1 MSDKIEP
8 LIMPKWGIEM
18 DEGKLTEWLVEEG
31 TSFSKGDPLVVI
43 ETDKISNEVEAEI
56 DSKLRKKV
64 VQSDGT
70 YPVGALLGIFAPDG
84 VSDEEID
91 NFVNAYVAPDTS
103 FKPASASSSESST
116 PAPTQE
122 VSNNAQSSTSSE
134 LPSAPP
140 ENINISPKAW
150 EIALE
155 LGVDVSAIIPS
166 GRRGRISVQDVEQI
180 ADPAKLAA
188 YKGEE
193 TSEAPIS
200 DNPSTSIEHTSMR
213 KVIAERLVSSKN
225 TAPHFYLNVDLEV
238 DVLMDKRATLNK
250 DTSEKIS
257 VNDLIIKC
265 VATALKKHP
274 EININWTDNAIL
286 QFENADISV
295 AVATEAGL
303 ITPIIKNAGNIS
315 VQEISSEM
323 KRLSDLAHN
332 NKLMPSDYQGGT
344 FSISNLGMLGIKDFT
359 AVINPPQC
367 AILAV
372 GGLQTKVSENE
383 GNAVFSKI
391 ISVTMSCDHRAIDGA
406 VGARFLQT
414 LSEVAKTAE
423 GI

>member
-103 FKPASASSSESST
+103 FKPASASSSESAA
-116 PAPTQE
+116 PAPTPE
-122 VSNNAQSSTSSE
+122 VSNNTQSSTSSE

-155 LGVDVSAIIPS
+155 LGVDVSAITPS

-180 ADPAKLAA
+180 ADPEKLSA

-193 TSEAPIS
+193 TSDAPVS
-200 DNPSTSIEHTSMR
+200 DNPSKSIEHTSMR
-213 KVIAERLVSSKN
+213 KVIAERLVNSKN

-238 DVLMDKRATLNK
+238 DVLMDKRAKLNK

-265 VATALKKHP
+265 VATTLKKHP
-274 EININWTDNAIL
+274 EININWSDNAIL

-323 KRLSDLAHN
+323 RRLSDLAHN

-414 LSEVAKTAE
+414 LSEVVKTAE

>member
-1 MSDKIEP
+1 MSKKIEP

-18 DEGKLTEWLVEEG
+18 DEGKLTEWLIEEG
-31 TSFSKGDPLVVI
+31 TTFSKGDPLVVI

-56 DSKLRKKV
+56 DSTFRKKV
-64 VQSDGT
+64 VEADGT
-70 YPVGALLGIFAPDG
+70 YAVGALLGIFATDDT
-84 VSDEEID
+84 SDEEID
-91 NFVNAYVAPDTS
+91 EFVNSYVAPDTS
-103 FKPASASSSESST
+103 FKPESASSSEPVS
-116 PAPTQE
+116 PAPE
-122 VSNNAQSSTSSE
+122 ANNNIPPSSGTD
-134 LPSAPP
+134 LPSSPP
-140 ENINISPKAW
+140 EGINISPKAW
-150 EIALE
+150 EVALE
-155 LGVDVSAIIPS
+155 LNVDVSVITPS
-166 GRRGRISVQDVEQI
+166 GRRGRISVQDVEQV

-188 YKGEE
+188 YKGEDSPE
-193 TSEAPIS
+193 VTSS
-200 DNPSTSIEHTSMR
+200 DNPSKSIEHTSMR
-213 KVIAERLVSSKN
+213 KVIAERLVNSKN

-238 DVLMDKRATLNK
+238 DTLMDKRASLNN

-315 VQEISSEM
+315 VEEISSEM

-372 GGLQTKVSENE
+372 GGLQTRVDEND
-383 GNAVFSKI
+383 GKAVFSKI

-406 VGARFLQT
+406 IGARFLQT
-414 LSEVAKTAE
+414 LSEIVKTAE

>member
-18 DEGKLTEWLVEEG
+18 DEGKLTEWLIEEG
-31 TSFSKGDPLVVI
+31 TTFSKGDPLVVI
-43 ETDKISNEVEAEI
+43 ETDKISNEVEAEV

-70 YPVGALLGIFAPDG
+70 YAVGALLGIFAPDD
-84 VSDEEID
+84 VSDEEVET
-91 NFVNAYVAPDTS
+91 FVNSYVAPDTS
-103 FKPASASSSESST
+103 FKPESASSSVS
-116 PAPTQE
+116 PAPKPE
-122 VSNNAQSSTSSE
+122 VVSNNSTSTNSD

-150 EIALE
+150 EVALE
-155 LGVDVSAIIPS
+155 LDVDVSTITPT
-166 GRRGRISVQDVEQI
+166 GRRGRISVQDVEQV

-193 TSEAPIS
+193 TSDAPVT
-200 DNPSTSIEHTSMR
+200 DNPSTSIKHTSMR

-238 DVLMDKRATLNK
+238 DSIMEKRSALNN
-250 DTSEKIS
+250 DSSNKIS
-257 VNDLIIKC
+257 VNDLLIKC

-274 EININWTDNAIL
+274 EININWSDDAIL

-295 AVATEAGL
+295 AVATESGL

-315 VQEISSEM
+315 VEEISSEM
-323 KRLSDLAHN
+323 KRLSELAHG

-372 GGLQTKVSENE
+372 GGLQTKVSEND

-414 LSEVAKTAE
+414 LSEVVKTAE

>member
-18 DEGKLTEWLVEEG
+18 DEGKLTEWLIEEG
-31 TSFSKGDPLVVI
+31 TTFSKGDPLVVI
-43 ETDKISNEVEAEI
+43 ETDKISNEVEAEV

-70 YPVGALLGIFAPDG
+70 YAVGALLGIFAPDEI
-84 VSDEEID
+84 SDEEVE

-103 FKPASASSSESST
+103 FKPESASASEAPIPT
-116 PAPTQE
+116 PE
-122 VSNNAQSSTSSE
+122 VSNNSSTSPSTSSE

-150 EIALE
+150 EVALE
-155 LGVDVSAIIPS
+155 LGVDVSTITPT
-166 GRRGRISVQDVEQI
+166 GRRGRISVQDVEQV

-188 YKGEE
+188 YKGEDAA
-193 TSEAPIS
+193 SAPTS
-200 DNPSTSIEHTSMR
+200 DNPSTSIKHTSMR
-213 KVIAERLVSSKN
+213 KVIAERLVNSKN

-238 DVLMDKRATLNK
+238 DSIMEKRTSLNS
-250 DTSEKIS
+250 DSSNKIS
-257 VNDLIIKC
+257 VNDLLIKC

-274 EININWTDNAIL
+274 EININWSDDAIL

-295 AVATEAGL
+295 AVATESGL

-323 KRLSDLAHN
+323 KRLSELAHS

-372 GGLQTKVSENE
+372 GGLQTKVSEHD
-383 GNAVFSKI
+383 GNAVFSKV

-406 VGARFLQT
+406 IGARFLQT
-414 LSEVAKTAE
+414 LSEVVRTAE
-423 GI
+423 GL

>member
-1 MSDKIEP
+1 MSKKIEP

-18 DEGKLTEWLVEEG
+18 DEGKLTEWLIEEG

-56 DSKLRKKV
+56 DSTLRKKV
-64 VQSDGT
+64 VNADGT
-70 YPVGALLGIFAPDG
+70 YAVGALLGIFASDDT
-84 VSDEEID
+84 SDEEID
-91 NFVNAYVAPDTS
+91 EFINSYVAPDTS
-103 FKPASASSSESST
+103 FKPESASSSEPTT
-116 PAPTQE
+116 PAPAKE
-122 VSNNAQSSTSSE
+122 SDNKSSGSE
-134 LPSAPP
+134 LPSSPP
-140 ENINISPKAW
+140 EDVNISPKAW
-150 EIALE
+150 EVAIE
-155 LGVDVSAIIPS
+155 LDVNVSSVTPS
-166 GRRGRISVQDVEQI
+166 GRRGRISVQDVEQA

-188 YKGEE
+188 YKGED
-193 TSEAPIS
+193 TSDTGNS
-200 DNPSTSIEHTSMR
+200 DNPSKSIDHSSMR
-213 KVIAERLVSSKN
+213 KVIAERLVNSKN

-238 DVLMDKRATLNK
+238 DSLMDKRASLNK
-250 DTSEKIS
+250 DSSEKIS
-257 VNDLIIKC
+257 INDLIIKC

-274 EININWTDNAIL
+274 EININWTDSAIL

-295 AVATEAGL
+295 AVATESGL
-303 ITPIIKNAGNIS
+303 ITPIIKNAGNLS

-332 NKLMPSDYQGGT
+332 NKLMPADYQGGT

-372 GGLQTKVSENE
+372 GALQTKVDEND
-383 GNAVFSKI
+383 GKAVFSKI

-414 LSEVAKTAE
+414 LSEVVKTAE
-423 GI
+423 GL

>member
-91 NFVNAYVAPDTS
+91 NFVNEYVAPDTS
-103 FKPASASSSESST
+103 FKPASASSSESSA

-180 ADPAKLAA
+180 ADPGKLAA

-414 LSEVAKTAE
+414 LSEVVKTAE

>member
-91 NFVNAYVAPDTS
+91 NFVNEYVAHDTS

-134 LPSAPP
+134 VPSAPP

-155 LGVDVSAIIPS
+155 LGVDVSAITPS

-193 TSEAPIS
+193 TSGVPVS

-303 ITPIIKNAGNIS
+303 ITPIIKNADNIS

-414 LSEVAKTAE
+414 LSEVVKTAE

>member
-91 NFVNAYVAPDTS
+91 NFVNEYVAPDTS

-150 EIALE
+150 EIALD

-193 TSEAPIS
+193 TSEVPIS

-414 LSEVAKTAE
+414 LSEVVKTAE

>member
-1 MSDKIEP
+1 MSKKIEP

-18 DEGKLTEWLVEEG
+18 DEGKLPEWLIEEG
-31 TSFSKGDPLVVI
+31 TTFSKGDPLVVI

-56 DSKLRKKV
+56 DSTFRKKV
-64 VQSDGT
+64 VEADGT
-70 YPVGALLGIFAPDG
+70 YAVGALLGIFATDDT
-84 VSDEEID
+84 SDEEID
-91 NFVNAYVAPDTS
+91 EFVNSYVAPDTS
-103 FKPASASSSESST
+103 FKPESASSSEPVS
-116 PAPTQE
+116 PAPE
-122 VSNNAQSSTSSE
+122 ANNNIPPSSGTD
-134 LPSAPP
+134 LPSSPP
-140 ENINISPKAW
+140 EGINISPKAW
-150 EIALE
+150 EVALE
-155 LGVDVSAIIPS
+155 LNVDVSVITPS
-166 GRRGRISVQDVEQI
+166 GRRGRISVQDVEQV

-188 YKGEE
+188 YKGEDSPE
-193 TSEAPIS
+193 VTTS
-200 DNPSTSIEHTSMR
+200 DNPSKSIEHTSMR
-213 KVIAERLVSSKN
+213 KVIAERLVNSKN

-238 DVLMDKRATLNK
+238 DTLMDKRAKLNN

-315 VQEISSEM
+315 VEEISSEM

-344 FSISNLGMLGIKDFT
+344 FSISNLGMLGVKDFT

-372 GGLQTKVSENE
+372 GGLQTKVDEND
-383 GNAVFSKI
+383 GKAVFSKI

-414 LSEVAKTAE
+414 LSEIVKAAE

>member
-1 MSDKIEP
+1 MSKKIEP

-18 DEGKLTEWLVEEG
+18 DEGKLTEWLIDEG
-31 TSFSKGDPLVVI
+31 TTFSKGDPLVVI
-43 ETDKISNEVEAEI
+43 ETDKISNEVEAEV
-56 DSKLRKKV
+56 DSTLRKKV
-64 VQSDGT
+64 VDADGT
-70 YPVGALLGIFAPDG
+70 YAVGALLGIFASDDT
-84 VSDEEID
+84 SDEEID
-91 NFVNAYVAPDTS
+91 EFINSYVAPDTS
-103 FKPASASSSESST
+103 FKPESASSTDSTTPT
-116 PAPTQE
+116 PAVE
-122 VSNNAQSSTSSE
+122 ADNKSSGKE
-134 LPSAPP
+134 LPSSPP
-140 ENINISPKAW
+140 EDVNISPKAW
-150 EIALE
+150 EVALE
-155 LGVDVSAIIPS
+155 LDVDVSSVTPS
-166 GRRGRISVQDVEQI
+166 GRRGRISVQDVEQA

-188 YKGEE
+188 YKGEDSSD
-193 TSEAPIS
+193 TSQS
-200 DNPSTSIEHTSMR
+200 DNPSKSLEHTSMR

-238 DVLMDKRATLNK
+238 DILMDKRASLNA
-250 DTSEKIS
+250 DNSEKIS

-274 EININWTDNAIL
+274 EININWTDSAIL

-295 AVATEAGL
+295 AVATDAGL
-303 ITPIIKNAGNIS
+303 ITPIIKNAGNLS

-323 KRLSDLAHN
+323 KRLSDLAHS

-372 GGLQTKVSENE
+372 GGLQTKVDEND
-383 GNAVFSKI
+383 GKAVFSKI

-414 LSEVAKTAE
+414 LSEIVKAAE

>member
-1 MSDKIEP
+1 MSKKIEP

-18 DEGKLTEWLVEEG
+18 DEGKLTEWLIEEG
-31 TSFSKGDPLVVI
+31 KSFSKGDPLVVI

-56 DSKLRKKV
+56 DSTLRKKV
-64 VQSDGT
+64 VDADGT
-70 YPVGALLGIFAPDG
+70 YAVGALLGIFASDDT
-84 VSDEEID
+84 SDEEID
-91 NFVNAYVAPDTS
+91 EFINSYVAPDTS
-103 FKPASASSSESST
+103 FKPESASSSEPNTPEPATESDNKSSG
-116 PAPTQE
+116 
-122 VSNNAQSSTSSE
+122 SE
-134 LPSAPP
+134 LPSSPP
-140 ENINISPKAW
+140 EDVNISPKAW
-150 EIALE
+150 EVAIE
-155 LGVDVSAIIPS
+155 LDVNVSSVTPS
-166 GRRGRISVQDVEQI
+166 GRRGRISVQDVEQA

-188 YKGEE
+188 YKGED
-193 TSEAPIS
+193 TSDTGNS
-200 DNPSTSIEHTSMR
+200 DNPSKSIDHTSMR
-213 KVIAERLVSSKN
+213 KVIAERLVNSKN

-238 DVLMDKRATLNK
+238 DALLDKRASLNK
-250 DTSEKIS
+250 DSSEKIS
-257 VNDLIIKC
+257 INDLIIKC

-274 EININWTDNAIL
+274 EININWTDSAIL

-295 AVATEAGL
+295 AVATESGL
-303 ITPIIKNAGNIS
+303 ITPIIKNAGNLS

-332 NKLMPSDYQGGT
+332 NKLMPADYQGGT

-372 GGLQTKVSENE
+372 GGLQTKVDEND
-383 GNAVFSKI
+383 GKTVFSKI

-414 LSEVAKTAE
+414 LSGVVKTAE

>member
-1 MSDKIEP
+1 MSKKIEP

-18 DEGKLTEWLVEEG
+18 DEGKLTEWLIEEG

-56 DSKLRKKV
+56 DSTLRKKV
-64 VQSDGT
+64 VDADGT
-70 YPVGALLGIFAPDG
+70 YAVGALLGIFASDDT
-84 VSDEEID
+84 SDEEID
-91 NFVNAYVAPDTS
+91 EFINSYVAPDTS
-103 FKPASASSSESST
+103 FKPESASSSEPTT
-116 PAPTQE
+116 PAPAKE
-122 VSNNAQSSTSSE
+122 SDNKSSGSE
-134 LPSAPP
+134 LPSSPP
-140 ENINISPKAW
+140 EDVNISPKAW
-150 EIALE
+150 EVAIE
-155 LGVDVSAIIPS
+155 LDVNVSSVTPS
-166 GRRGRISVQDVEQI
+166 GRRGRISVQDVEQA

-188 YKGEE
+188 YKGED
-193 TSEAPIS
+193 TSDTSKS
-200 DNPSTSIEHTSMR
+200 DNPSKSIEHTSMR
-213 KVIAERLVSSKN
+213 KVIAERLVNSKN

-238 DVLMDKRATLNK
+238 NALMDERASLNK
-250 DTSEKIS
+250 DASEKIS

-274 EININWTDNAIL
+274 EININWTDSAIL

-303 ITPIIKNAGNIS
+303 ITPIIKNAGNLS

-332 NKLMPSDYQGGT
+332 NKLMPADYQGGT

-372 GGLQTKVSENE
+372 GALQTKVDEND
-383 GNAVFSKI
+383 GKAVFSKI

-414 LSEVAKTAE
+414 LSEVVKTAE
-423 GI
+423 GL

>member
-1 MSDKIEP
+1 MSKKIEP

-18 DEGKLTEWLVEEG
+18 DEGKLTEWLIDEG
-31 TSFSKGDPLVVI
+31 TTFSKGDPLVVI

-56 DSKLRKKV
+56 DSTLRKKV
-64 VQSDGT
+64 VDADGT
-70 YPVGALLGIFAPDG
+70 YAVGALLGIFASDDT
-84 VSDEEID
+84 SDEEID
-91 NFVNAYVAPDTS
+91 EFINSYVAPDTS
-103 FKPASASSSESST
+103 FKPESASSTDSNTPT
-116 PAPTQE
+116 PAVE
-122 VSNNAQSSTSSE
+122 ANNKSSGKE
-134 LPSAPP
+134 LPSSPP
-140 ENINISPKAW
+140 EDVNISPKAW
-150 EIALE
+150 EVALE
-155 LGVDVSAIIPS
+155 LDVDVSSVTPS
-166 GRRGRISVQDVEQI
+166 GRRGRISVQDVEQA

-188 YKGEE
+188 YKGEDSSD
-193 TSEAPIS
+193 TSQS
-200 DNPSTSIEHTSMR
+200 DNPSKSIEHTSMR

-238 DVLMDKRATLNK
+238 DTLMDKRASLNA
-250 DTSEKIS
+250 DNSEKIS

-274 EININWTDNAIL
+274 EININWTDSAIL

-295 AVATEAGL
+295 AVATDAGL
-303 ITPIIKNAGNIS
+303 ITPIIKNAGNLS

-323 KRLSDLAHN
+323 KRLSDLAHS

-372 GGLQTKVSENE
+372 GGLQTKVDEND
-383 GNAVFSKI
+383 GKALFSKI

-414 LSEVAKTAE
+414 LSEIVKAAE

>member
-91 NFVNAYVAPDTS
+91 NFVNEYVAPDTS

-122 VSNNAQSSTSSE
+122 VPNNAQSSTSSE

-193 TSEAPIS
+193 TSDVPVS

-414 LSEVAKTAE
+414 LSEVVKTAE

>member
-1 MSDKIEP
+1 MSKKIEP

-18 DEGKLTEWLVEEG
+18 DEGKLTEWLIDEG
-31 TSFSKGDPLVVI
+31 TTFSKGDPLVVI
-43 ETDKISNEVEAEI
+43 ETDKISNEVEAEV
-56 DSKLRKKV
+56 DSTLRKKV
-64 VQSDGT
+64 VDADGT
-70 YPVGALLGIFAPDG
+70 YAVGALLGIFASDDT
-84 VSDEEID
+84 SDEEID
-91 NFVNAYVAPDTS
+91 EFINSYVAPDTS
-103 FKPASASSSESST
+103 FKPESASSTDSTTPT
-116 PAPTQE
+116 PAVE
-122 VSNNAQSSTSSE
+122 ADNKSFGKELLSS
-134 LPSAPP
+134 PP
-140 ENINISPKAW
+140 EDVNISPKAW
-150 EIALE
+150 EVALE
-155 LGVDVSAIIPS
+155 LDVDVSSVTPS
-166 GRRGRISVQDVEQI
+166 GRRGRISVQDVEQA

-188 YKGEE
+188 YKGEDSSD
-193 TSEAPIS
+193 TSQS
-200 DNPSTSIEHTSMR
+200 DNPSKSIEHTSMR

-238 DVLMDKRATLNK
+238 DILMDKRASLNA
-250 DTSEKIS
+250 DNSEKIS

-274 EININWTDNAIL
+274 EININWTDSAIL

-295 AVATEAGL
+295 AVATDAGL
-303 ITPIIKNAGNIS
+303 ITPIIRNAGNLS
-315 VQEISSEM
+315 VQEISLEM
-323 KRLSDLAHN
+323 KRLSDLAHS

-372 GGLQTKVSENE
+372 GSLQTKVDEND
-383 GNAVFSKI
+383 GKAVFSKI

-414 LSEVAKTAE
+414 LSEIVKAAE

>member
-1 MSDKIEP
+1 MSKKIEP

-18 DEGKLTEWLVEEG
+18 DEGKLTEWLIDEG
-31 TSFSKGDPLVVI
+31 TTFSKGDPLVVI
-43 ETDKISNEVEAEI
+43 ETDKISNEVEAEV
-56 DSKLRKKV
+56 DSTLRKKV
-64 VQSDGT
+64 VDADGT
-70 YPVGALLGIFAPDG
+70 YAVGALLGIFASDDT
-84 VSDEEID
+84 SDEEID
-91 NFVNAYVAPDTS
+91 EFINSYVAPDTS
-103 FKPASASSSESST
+103 FKPESASSTETTTPVPAAEANNKSSGN
-116 PAPTQE
+116 E
-122 VSNNAQSSTSSE
+122 LSSS
-134 LPSAPP
+134 PP
-140 ENINISPKAW
+140 EDVNISPKAW
-150 EIALE
+150 EVALE
-155 LGVDVSAIIPS
+155 LDVDVSSVTPS
-166 GRRGRISVQDVEQI
+166 GRRGRISVQDVEQA
-180 ADPAKLAA
+180 ADPSKLAA
-188 YKGEE
+188 YKGEDSSD
-193 TSEAPIS
+193 TIQS

-238 DVLMDKRATLNK
+238 DTLMDKRASLNA
-250 DTSEKIS
+250 DNPEKIS

-265 VATALKKHP
+265 VASALKKHP
-274 EININWTDNAIL
+274 EININWTDSAIL

-303 ITPIIKNAGNIS
+303 ITPIIKNAGNLS

-323 KRLSDLAHN
+323 KRLSDLAHS

-372 GGLQTKVSENE
+372 GGLQTKVDENN
-383 GNAVFSKI
+383 GKAVFNKI

-414 LSEVAKTAE
+414 LSEIVKSAE

>member
-18 DEGKLTEWLVEEG
+18 DEGKLTEWLIEEG
-31 TSFSKGDPLVVI
+31 TTFSKGDPLVVI
-43 ETDKISNEVEAEI
+43 ETDKISNEVEAEV

-70 YPVGALLGIFAPDG
+70 YAVGALLGIFAPDD
-84 VSDEEID
+84 VSDEEVE
-91 NFVNAYVAPDTS
+91 NFVNSYVAPDTS
-103 FKPASASSSESST
+103 FKPESASSSES
-116 PAPTQE
+116 PAPKPE
-122 VSNNAQSSTSSE
+122 VVNNNSTAANSD

-150 EIALE
+150 EVALE
-155 LGVDVSAIIPS
+155 LSVDVSTITPT
-166 GRRGRISVQDVEQI
+166 GRRGRISVQDVEQV

-193 TSEAPIS
+193 TSDAPVS
-200 DNPSTSIEHTSMR
+200 DNPSTSIKHTSMR

-238 DVLMDKRATLNK
+238 DSIMEKRSALNN
-250 DTSEKIS
+250 DSSNKIS
-257 VNDLIIKC
+257 VNDLLIKC

-274 EININWTDNAIL
+274 EININWSDDAIL

-295 AVATEAGL
+295 AVATDSGL

-323 KRLSDLAHN
+323 KRLSDLAHS

-372 GGLQTKVSENE
+372 GGLQTKVSEDN

-414 LSEVAKTAE
+414 LSEVVKTAE
-423 GI
+423 GL

>member
-18 DEGKLTEWLVEEG
+18 DEGKLTEWLIEEG
-31 TSFSKGDPLVVI
+31 TTFSKGDPLVVI
-43 ETDKISNEVEAEI
+43 ETDKISNEVEAEV

-70 YPVGALLGIFAPDG
+70 YAVGALLGIFAPDEI
-84 VSDEEID
+84 SDEEVE
-91 NFVNAYVAPDTS
+91 NFVNEYVAPDTS
-103 FKPASASSSESST
+103 FKPESASASE
-116 PAPTQE
+116 APTPTPE
-122 VSNNAQSSTSSE
+122 VSNNSSTSPSTSSE

-150 EIALE
+150 EVALE
-155 LGVDVSAIIPS
+155 LGVDVSTITPT
-166 GRRGRISVQDVEQI
+166 GRRGRISVQDVEQV

-188 YKGEE
+188 YKGEDAA
-193 TSEAPIS
+193 SAPTS
-200 DNPSTSIEHTSMR
+200 DNPSTSIKHTSMR
-213 KVIAERLVSSKN
+213 KVIAERLVNSKN

-238 DVLMDKRATLNK
+238 DSIMEKRTALNS
-250 DTSEKIS
+250 DSSNKIS
-257 VNDLIIKC
+257 INDLLIKC

-274 EININWTDNAIL
+274 EININWSDDAIL

-295 AVATEAGL
+295 AVATESGL

-323 KRLSDLAHN
+323 KRLSELAHS

-372 GGLQTKVSENE
+372 GGLQTKVSEHD
-383 GNAVFSKI
+383 GNAVFSKV

-414 LSEVAKTAE
+414 LSEVVRTAE
-423 GI
+423 GL

>member
-91 NFVNAYVAPDTS
+91 NFVNEYVAPDTS

-116 PAPTQE
+116 PTPTQE

-193 TSEAPIS
+193 TSDVPVS

-414 LSEVAKTAE
+414 LSEVVKTAE

>member
-103 FKPASASSSESST
+103 FKPASASSSESAA
-116 PAPTQE
+116 PAPTPE
-122 VSNNAQSSTSSE
+122 VSNNTQSSTSSE

-155 LGVDVSAIIPS
+155 LGVDVSAITPS

-180 ADPAKLAA
+180 ADPEKLSA

-193 TSEAPIS
+193 TSDAPVS
-200 DNPSTSIEHTSMR
+200 DNPSKSIEHTSMR
-213 KVIAERLVSSKN
+213 KVIAERLVNSKN

-238 DVLMDKRATLNK
+238 DVLMDKRAKLNK

-265 VATALKKHP
+265 VATTLKKHP
-274 EININWTDNAIL
+274 EININWSNNAIL

-323 KRLSDLAHN
+323 RRLSDLAHN

-372 GGLQTKVSENE
+372 GGLQTKVSEDE

-414 LSEVAKTAE
+414 LSEVVKTAE
-423 GI
+423 DI

>member
-1 MSDKIEP
+1 MSKKIEP

-18 DEGKLTEWLVEEG
+18 DEGKLTEWLIDEG
-31 TSFSKGDPLVVI
+31 TTFSKGDPLVVI

-56 DSKLRKKV
+56 DSTLRKKV
-64 VQSDGT
+64 VDADGT
-70 YPVGALLGIFAPDG
+70 YAVGALLGIFASDDT
-84 VSDEEID
+84 SDEEID
-91 NFVNAYVAPDTS
+91 EFINSYVAPDTS
-103 FKPASASSSESST
+103 FKPESASSTETTTPVPAAEANNKSSG
-116 PAPTQE
+116 
-122 VSNNAQSSTSSE
+122 NE
-134 LPSAPP
+134 LPSSPP
-140 ENINISPKAW
+140 EDVNISPKAW
-150 EIALE
+150 EVALE
-155 LGVDVSAIIPS
+155 LDVDVSSVTPS
-166 GRRGRISVQDVEQI
+166 GRRGRISVQDVEQA
-180 ADPAKLAA
+180 ADPSKLAA
-188 YKGEE
+188 YKGEDSSD
-193 TSEAPIS
+193 TIQS

-238 DVLMDKRATLNK
+238 DTLMDKRASLNA
-250 DTSEKIS
+250 DNSEKIS

-265 VATALKKHP
+265 VASALKKHP
-274 EININWTDNAIL
+274 EININWTDSAIL

-303 ITPIIKNAGNIS
+303 ITPIIKNAGNLS

-323 KRLSDLAHN
+323 KRLSDLAHS

-372 GGLQTKVSENE
+372 GGLQTKVDENN
-383 GNAVFSKI
+383 GKAVFNKI

-414 LSEVAKTAE
+414 LSEIVKSAE

>member
-18 DEGKLTEWLVEEG
+18 DEGKLTEWLIEEG
-31 TSFSKGDPLVVI
+31 TTFSKGDPLVVI
-43 ETDKISNEVEAEI
+43 ETDKISNEVEAEV

-70 YPVGALLGIFAPDG
+70 YAVGALLGIFAPDEI
-84 VSDEEID
+84 SDEEVE
-91 NFVNAYVAPDTS
+91 NFVNEYVAPDTS
-103 FKPASASSSESST
+103 FKPESASASE
-116 PAPTQE
+116 APTPTPE
-122 VSNNAQSSTSSE
+122 VSNNSSTSPSTSSE

-150 EIALE
+150 EVALE
-155 LGVDVSAIIPS
+155 LGVDVSTITPT

-188 YKGEE
+188 YKGEDDAGA
-193 TSEAPIS
+193 SKS
-200 DNPSTSIEHTSMR
+200 DNPSTSIKHTSMR

-238 DVLMDKRATLNK
+238 DSIMEKRTALNS
-250 DTSEKIS
+250 DSSNKIS
-257 VNDLIIKC
+257 INDLLIKC

-274 EININWTDNAIL
+274 EININWSDDAIL

-295 AVATEAGL
+295 AVATESGL

-323 KRLSDLAHN
+323 KRLSELAHS

-372 GGLQTKVSENE
+372 GGLQTKVSEHD
-383 GNAVFSKI
+383 GNAVFSKV

-414 LSEVAKTAE
+414 LSEVVRTAE
-423 GI
+423 GL